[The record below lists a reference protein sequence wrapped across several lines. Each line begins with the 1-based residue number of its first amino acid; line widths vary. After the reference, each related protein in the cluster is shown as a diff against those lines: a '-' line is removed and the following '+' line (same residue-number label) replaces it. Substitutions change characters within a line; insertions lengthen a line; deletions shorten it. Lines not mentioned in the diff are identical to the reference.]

1 MTNMIKDSVNES
13 LNNHI
18 DKFVKNQS
26 KKTKKE
32 QEELSYIIELL
43 TDEASNNINDYMPK
57 KYDKRLRIDRNKEL
71 SNKELINGYKDIMTK
86 NSHLLYYMNLA
97 LNNPDTLE
105 TVKNRYIEAICNP
118 YINKIGLLNEED
130 LNVLRKYN
138 NILPIEEVDKPS
150 IRKYDGV
157 MKKASYNIIMAT
169 AKRLIESSDEK
180 EDELQLLRD
189 TQGELIQLKRD
200 YINLQLEKE
209 ELLEEEKRIVS
220 RITELSEKYLALKN
234 RQFEKTVNNKRGK

>member
-18 DKFVKNQS
+18 DKFVKKQT
-26 KKTKKE
+26 KKTNKE

-86 NSHLLYYMNLA
+86 NSHFLYYMNLA

-105 TVKNRYIEAICNP
+105 TVKNRYVEAICNP

>member
-18 DKFVKNQS
+18 DKFVKKQT
-26 KKTKKE
+26 KKTNKE

-105 TVKNRYIEAICNP
+105 TVKNRYVEAICNP

>member
-1 MTNMIKDSVNES
+1 
-13 LNNHI
+13 
-18 DKFVKNQS
+18 
-26 KKTKKE
+26 
-32 QEELSYIIELL
+32 
-43 TDEASNNINDYMPK
+43 
-57 KYDKRLRIDRNKEL
+57 
-71 SNKELINGYKDIMTK
+71 
-86 NSHLLYYMNLA
+86 
-97 LNNPDTLE
+97 
-105 TVKNRYIEAICNP
+105 
-118 YINKIGLLNEED
+118 
-130 LNVLRKYN
+130 
-138 NILPIEEVDKPS
+138 
-150 IRKYDGV
+150 
-157 MKKASYNIIMAT
+157 MKKASYIIIMAT

>member
-1 MTNMIKDSVNES
+1 MTNMRKDSVNES

-18 DKFVKNQS
+18 DKFVKKQT
-26 KKTKKE
+26 KKTNKE

-86 NSHLLYYMNLA
+86 NSHFLYYMNLA

-105 TVKNRYIEAICNP
+105 TVKNRYVEAICNP